1 MSKNSPYGEVS
12 GLRYLGTV
20 SHKAHSIK
28 FRMILFTEEDTEQR
42 ELVPTGGYRAELEWN
57 GTGVR
62 EYPYLLARG
71 QELRVHVA
79 FTHSAHL
86 SMLRLTTS
94 IYFYGRGHIFFPVAE
109 IDTREQYSDFA
120 QFYKIPLNIERQ
132 EMSFGTAVSLDHL
145 RNNKPRF
152 VDLEALYGMPLRD
165 KQIKEEDRLAPL
177 VERLTGEKRTKELKE
192 KQKERKKAK
201 IDPLGLPE
209 LPDLS
214 LSLLDAK
221 DAAERAE
228 RQHVEHVLEP
238 LWWEF
243 VTYGLR
249 MIFADKTRVRHMLR
263 YWRAAMDVAKYDTL
277 AQKYAAFI
285 QAVLSAQFHLV
296 VTESFVSFMAP
307 HQLFMIPRTHLTQ
320 DELVFVN
327 QLVVNRKDLFHAEHV
342 QYSHYK
348 LEEFRLDH
356 LLPNEISPRF
366 IVQQLCLDGFEE
378 MRETQDASVVSVLL
392 AAVAQ
397 CVRQRPADMF
407 VSYLRHAFDQ
417 PRRAVQDIEHIGAFV
432 EMLPNTVPE
441 YKRMSAAKRKMINGH
456 PTTPL
461 VPSSLL
467 STGGGSGK
475 IK

>member
-12 GLRYLGTV
+12 GLRILGTV
-20 SHKAHSIK
+20 AHKTHSIK
-28 FRMILFTEEDTEQR
+28 FRAILFTEEDTEQR
-42 ELVPTGGYRAELEWN
+42 ELMPTGGYRAELEWN

-62 EYPYLLARG
+62 EYPYMLARG

-79 FTHSAHL
+79 YTHSAHL
-86 SMLRLTTS
+86 SALRLTTS
-94 IYFYGRGHIFFPVAE
+94 IYFYGRGHVFFPVAE
-109 IDTREQYSDFA
+109 IDTREQYSDFG

-152 VDLEALYGMPLRD
+152 IDLEALYGMPLR
-165 KQIKEEDRLAPL
+165 KREIAEEDRLAPL
-177 VERLTGEKRTKELKE
+177 VERLTGEKRIKQAKERQE
-192 KQKERKKAK
+192 ERKKLK
-201 IDPLGLPE
+201 TDPIIGLPE
-209 LPDLS
+209 LPAMSS
-214 LSLLDAK
+214 LSDAK
-221 DAAERAE
+221 DAAEQAE
-228 RQHVEHVLEP
+228 RQHVEQILEP
-238 LWWEF
+238 KWWEF
-243 VTYGLR
+243 VTCGLR
-249 MIFADKTRVRHMLR
+249 MIFADSARVRHMLR
-263 YWRAAMDVAKYDTL
+263 YWLASMDVSKYDTL
-277 AQKYAAFI
+277 AQKYAAFM
-285 QAVLSAQFHLV
+285 QAVLSVQFRLV

-307 HQLFMIPRTHLTQ
+307 HQLFMIPRSHLTQ
-320 DELVFVN
+320 DEQVFVS
-327 QLVVNRKDLFHAEHV
+327 QLVVNRKELFHAEHV

-356 LLPNEISPRF
+356 LLQHEISPRF
-366 IVQQLCLDGFEE
+366 IVQQLCLDGFDE

-407 VSYLRHAFDQ
+407 VSYLRHAFDR
-417 PRRAVQDIEHIGAFV
+417 PRHVVQDIEHVGAFV
-432 EMLPNTVPE
+432 EMLPDTVPE
-441 YKRMSAAKRKMINGH
+441 YKRVSAAKRKTINGH

-467 STGGGSGK
+467 LLSGGK